1 MHIVYHYVYRSY
13 IYIHIQI
20 CIFYVHIKLYYIGKN
35 THPGVDMGIPYYV
48 WQFHIMSTSGR
59 LFPYMMHM
67 RIHIYLY
74 TYNRLIFKYLLYI
87 YICMYEWMNEWMKWM
102 NEWINECN
110 SIYKSNDCKYSYF
123 STYGSM

>member
-48 WQFHIMSTSGR
+48 D
-59 LFPYMMHM
+59 
-67 RIHIYLY
+67 
-74 TYNRLIFKYLLYI
+74 
-87 YICMYEWMNEWMKWM
+87 
-102 NEWINECN
+102 N
-110 SIYKSNDCKYSYF
+110 SILCLLQDDYF
-123 STYGSM
+123 HT

>member
-13 IYIHIQI
+13 IYTVYTHTDLPILCTHKITL
-20 CIFYVHIKLYYIGKN
+20 FWKN

-67 RIHIYLY
+67 RIHIYPY
-74 TYNRLIFKYLLYI
+74 TYKRLIFRYLLYI
-87 YICMYEWMNEWMKWM
+87 YICMYVCMNEWMNEMNEWMKWM
-102 NEWINECN
+102 NE
-110 SIYKSNDCKYSYF
+110 
-123 STYGSM
+123 